1 MTTEEIQAPVIEKR
15 GANYV
20 IKTPTI
26 QTVYVEE
33 EITLAQYIG
42 RKIEIAREE
51 KGWNYNQLG
60 DRAGISNNNASD
72 IERGITNPKLSTLA
86 SLADV
91 LGYHITDLFPPKE

>member
-1 MTTEEIQAPVIEKR
+1 MITEEIQAPVIEKR

-20 IKTPTI
+20 IKTSTI

-42 RKIEIAREE
+42 RKIKVAREE

-60 DRAGISNNNASD
+60 DRAGISNSNTIA
-72 IERGITNPKLSTLA
+72 IENGTTNPILSSLV